1 MGEAGRLGHA
11 LEARATAGVVG
22 RKAPAGTEA
31 AKAAPTRRGIHA
43 ATVNVRTQEA
53 IEVPPPPDCESAHKR
68 RPTRRGIHAALERAA
83 GGGRARRG
91 HGAAA
96 VAWGGLAS
104 RGSGRG
110 HAGTTVVARG

>member
-31 AKAAPTRRGIHA
+31 AKAAP
-43 ATVNVRTQEA
+43 
-53 IEVPPPPDCESAHKR
+53 S
-68 RPTRRGIHAALERAA
+68 RRGIHAALERAA